1 MRVSLGAMSPLVIGH
16 RGAPGYLPEHTR
28 SSYELAIAQGVDAL
42 EPDVVATRD
51 GVLVIRHENEISD
64 TTDVADRPEFA
75 HLKRTK
81 QFAGHSMTGWFTE
94 DFTWEELATL
104 RCRERLPLIRPQSRA
119 HDDTEPILRLVD
131 LLEIIR
137 AASRPIGLVLEIK
150 HAAYFQA
157 IGLDLVP
164 LLEHDLTQAGWLD
177 AGAPLIFESFE
188 PTVLT
193 TLRER
198 GVPGTYI
205 HLIEAEGSPVDL
217 LVAHGSDAPTYR
229 DIVSPRGLD
238 ALVGRFD
245 GISLDKKLI
254 LAPNALGR
262 ITRPTPVVAE
272 AQQRG
277 LRVFAWTARPE
288 NRFLSRQFRVGGE
301 PARFGDY
308 EGEWELLRKADLDG
322 IFVDHAD
329 LGVAFFR

>member
-1 MRVSLGAMSPLVIGH
+1 MPPLVIGH

-119 HDDTEPILRLVD
+119 HDDTEPILRLID

-229 DIVSPRGLD
+229 DIVSQRGLD

-262 ITRPTPVVAE
+262 ITRPAPVVAE
-272 AQQRG
+272 AQRRG

-301 PARFGDY
+301 SARFGDY
-308 EGEWELLRKADLDG
+308 EGEWELLREADLDG

>member
-1 MRVSLGAMSPLVIGH
+1 MPPLVIGH

-64 TTDVADRPEFA
+64 TTDVVDRAEFA
-75 HLKRTK
+75 HLRRTK
-81 QFAGHSMTGWFTE
+81 QFAGHAMTGWFTE
-94 DFTWEELATL
+94 DFTWAELATL
-104 RCRERLPLIRPQSRA
+104 RCRERLPLIRPQSA
-119 HDDTEPILRLVD
+119 THDDTEPILRLVD
-131 LLEIIR
+131 LLEII
-137 AASRPIGLVLEIK
+137 AAAPRRIGLVLEIK
-150 HAAYFQA
+150 HAAYFAA

-164 LLEHDLTQAGWLD
+164 LLEHELQQAGWLD
-177 AGAPLIFESFE
+177 AGALLTFESFE

-217 LVAHGSDAPTYR
+217 LVARGADAPTYR

-262 ITRPTPVVAE
+262 ITRPAPVVGE

-308 EGEWELLRKADLDG
+308 EGEWELLRQANLDG
-322 IFVDHAD
+322 VFVDHAD

>member
-1 MRVSLGAMSPLVIGH
+1 MPPLVIGH

-75 HLKRTK
+75 HRKRTK
-81 QFAGHSMTGWFTE
+81 QFAGHTMTGWFTE
-94 DFTWEELATL
+94 DFTWDELATL
-104 RCRERLPLIRPQSRA
+104 RCRERLPRIRPQSQA

-131 LLEIIR
+131 LLEIIG

-150 HAAYFQA
+150 HAAYFAA

-164 LLEHDLTQAGWLD
+164 LLEQDLKKSGWLD
-177 AGAPLIFESFE
+177 AGAPLTFESFE

-217 LVAHGSDAPTYR
+217 LVARGGDAPTYR

-254 LAPNALGR
+254 LVPNTIGR
-262 ITRPTPVVAE
+262 ITRPAPVVAE

-277 LRVFAWTARPE
+277 LRVFTWTARPE
-288 NRFLSRQFRVGGE
+288 NRFLSRQFRVGGD

-308 EGEWELLRKADLDG
+308 EGEWELLRQADLDG
-322 IFVDHAD
+322 VFVDHAD